1 MTREGA
7 LLVIIAVTLALV
19 ALGVWGWRRRGRRN
33 AVRLIQ
39 PSELAPDAAVLGA
52 FDGLYVATTAHD
64 APLERIN
71 APGLGFRSRVGV
83 TVTPAGVA
91 LDLTG
96 QPRIVLTPDRIVD
109 VAQSTVAIDRVV
121 EKDGLT
127 RLSWRTD
134 AGDVVDTYLRPQQ
147 ASARSLADAV
157 RAILPQ
163 TPTGA
168 PQPQTGPHTAP
179 TGTDA

>member
-7 LLVIIAVTLALV
+7 LLVILAVTALIIG
-19 ALGVWGWRRRGRRN
+19 LGVWGWRRRAKRDRVALVAPGEFTADADVR
-33 AVRLIQ
+33 AV
-39 PSELAPDAAVLGA
+39 
-52 FDGLYVATTAHD
+52 FDGFYVATTAHD

-71 APGLGFRSRVGV
+71 APGFAFRSRVGV
-83 TVTPAGVA
+83 TVTDQGVA

-96 QPRIVLTPDRIVD
+96 RPRIVLAPARLVD

-134 AGDVVDTYLRPQQ
+134 AGDVVDTYLRPQD
-147 ASARSLADAV
+147 ASARALADAI
-157 RAILPQ
+157 RPLIPQ
-163 TPTGA
+163 TTTGLS
-168 PQPQTGPHTAP
+168 QTR
-179 TGTDA
+179 TGSDA

>member
-7 LLVIIAVTLALV
+7 LLVILAVTAV
-19 ALGVWGWRRRGRRN
+19 IIGLGVWGWRRRAKRDRVVLIAPGELPAS
-33 AVRLIQ
+33 AVV
-39 PSELAPDAAVLGA
+39 DAVFTG
-52 FDGLYVATTAHD
+52 FYVATTVHD

-71 APGLGFRSRVGV
+71 APGFAFRSRVGV
-83 TVTPAGVA
+83 TVTDRGVA

-96 QPRIVLTPDRIVD
+96 QPRIALTPDRLVD

-134 AGDVVDTYLRPQQ
+134 AGDVVDTYLRPQD
-147 ASARSLADAV
+147 ASARALADAI
-157 RAILPQ
+157 RPLIPQ
-163 TPTGA
+163 TTTGLSETR
-168 PQPQTGPHTAP
+168 TGS
-179 TGTDA
+179 DA